1 MFMYAGTPDYD
12 IQENKKNSIKELNEK
27 RHDYDIYTKYKQ
39 APLVKSTTT
48 NQFKKTGNLRK

>member
-1 MFMYAGTPDYD
+1 MYAGTPDYD